1 MTVLTRRSFTAGLA
15 GAFAGLAL
23 PRAGFAADAIETAC
37 ATLERDLGARIG
49 VAIHDTASG
58 RRWTHRATERFPMCS
73 TFKVLASAALLAK
86 VDAGRDRLDRR
97 VVLGATDLVAYS
109 PVTKTRIGGDGIS
122 LAELCEAAITRSDNT
137 AGNAILQA
145 IGGPEG
151 VTKFARGLGDTTT
164 RLDRWETELNQ
175 ATPGDPR
182 DTTSPAAIA
191 ADLETLVLGETLAPR
206 SRDQLVAWMVANT
219 TGGAKLRAG
228 LPPNWRIGDKTGG
241 GDHGAMAD
249 IAAIWP
255 PGRKPLFVAVY
266 LTETPAS
273 FDDRNAAVAE
283 IGRLLAAAL

>member
-1 MTVLTRRSFTAGLA
+1 MTVLTRRSFTAGLV

-37 ATLERDLGARIG
+37 AALERDLGARIG

-58 RRWTHRATERFPMCS
+58 RSWTHRAAERFPMCS
-73 TFKVLASAALLAK
+73 TFKVLASAALLAR

-97 VVLGATDLVAYS
+97 IVLGATDLVPYS
-109 PVTKTRIGGDGIS
+109 PVTKTRIGGDGMS

-151 VTKFARGLGDTTT
+151 VTKFARSLGDTTT

-175 ATPGDPR
+175 ASPGDPR
-182 DTTSPAAIA
+182 DTTSPAAMA
-191 ADLETLVLGETLAPR
+191 ANLEALILGDTLSAA
-206 SRDQLVAWMVANT
+206 SRGQLVAWMVANT

-228 LPPNWRIGDKTGG
+228 LPPTWKVGDKTGG

-249 IAAIWP
+249 IAALWP
-255 PGRKPLFVAVY
+255 PGRKPVFAAVY
-266 LTETPAS
+266 LTETTAS
-273 FDDRNAAVAE
+273 FDTRNAAIADLGRTLAAE
-283 IGRLLAAAL
+283 I